1 MLNNILDTIISED
14 KILKMPSASKVNFD
28 LYASKYNINDVTKTF
43 ILEINSLCEIY
54 FLKSFNELN
63 SNEKINSLNKLK
75 VKNIKLYSL
84 FIKNV
89 FNCYYSNSKVL
100 AQIEINN
107 KYIPKTYSQSSN
119 NEDWSILLPV
129 KTRGE
134 IFKKPIN
141 KN

>member
-1 MLNNILDTIISED
+1 MINNILDTIISED

-28 LYASKYNINDVTKTF
+28 LYVSKYNINDVTKNF

-63 SNEKINSLNKLK
+63 SNEKINVLNKLK

-84 FIKNV
+84 FMKNV

-107 KYIPKTYSQSSN
+107 KYISKTYSQSSN

-134 IFKKPIN
+134 MFKKTY
-141 KN
+141 K

>member
-1 MLNNILDTIISED
+1 MINDILDTIISED

-28 LYASKYNINDVTKTF
+28 LYVSKYNINDVTKNF

-63 SNEKINSLNKLK
+63 SNEKINVLNKLK
-75 VKNIKLYSL
+75 VKNIKLYLL
-84 FIKNV
+84 FMKNV

-107 KYIPKTYSQSSN
+107 KNFLKKYSQNFN

-129 KTRGE
+129 KNRGE
-134 IFKKPIN
+134 MFKKTN

>member
-28 LYASKYNINDVTKTF
+28 LYVLKYNIKELTINF
-43 ILEINSLCEIY
+43 ILEIKSVSKLY
-54 FLKSFNELN
+54 FLKSFNELD
-63 SNEKINSLNKLK
+63 SNEKINALSKLK

-84 FIKNV
+84 FMKNV
-89 FNCYYSNSKVL
+89 FNCYYSNNKVL
-100 AQIEINN
+100 LQIEINN
-107 KYIPKTYSQSSN
+107 KYISKTYSQSSN